1 MPINLLVFAY
11 CYIGYLDALT
21 WKINLW
27 GNQSILGCLYCT
39 IECCMLLV
47 KLALAERALHRC
59 CRGQGFKSCTS
70 LNFFRLSFCNCKRCV
85 YNCNDLL
92 SYYSSHITLI
102 YHKSSIKDPLFRGR
116 KLIRHPSLL
125 TPLPSLIYSS
135 LINDRLY

>member
-39 IECCMLLV
+39 IECCILLV

-70 LNFFRLSFCNCKRCV
+70 LNFFRLSFRNCKRCV

-116 KLIRHPSLL
+116 KLIRHPSVL
-125 TPLPSLIYSS
+125 TPLSLPY
-135 LINDRLY
+135 LFFTNK